1 MASKHEGD
9 KMSRY
14 SRLVAVAVGV
24 ITVAGSGSAWAG
36 GRSGASDLGGGLL
49 QLILAVIQ
57 LCISLTIV
65 AFAITRGFALLSNLL
80 NKAGKG
86 LDLWQEIRN
95 RNMAV
100 ALMSGAVAISYCNVI
115 GSGIGSMSR
124 VLSNLANESF
134 WRSVIGLVSAVI
146 NLAVAIAVASFAI
159 TVVFKVM
166 DRFTKDI
173 DEVKELKENNTAVG
187 MVYAGLIVGV
197 SFLVS
202 SGVSSIGMGVNAI
215 LGALMGMVGLT

>member
-1 MASKHEGD
+1 
-9 KMSRY
+9 
-14 SRLVAVAVGV
+14 VAVGV
-24 ITVAGSGSAWAG
+24 ITVAGSGSAWAA
-36 GRSGASDLGGGLL
+36 GRSGASDLGGGVL
-49 QLILAVIQ
+49 QLVLAVIQ
-57 LCISLTIV
+57 LCVSLTIV
-65 AFAITRGFALLSNLL
+65 AFAITRGFALLSSLL

-100 ALMSGAVAISYCNVI
+100 ALMCGAVAISYCNVI

-124 VLSNLANESF
+124 VLSNLANQSF
-134 WRSVIGLVSAVI
+134 WKSVAGLVSAFV

-215 LGALMGMVGLT
+215 LGALMNMVGLG